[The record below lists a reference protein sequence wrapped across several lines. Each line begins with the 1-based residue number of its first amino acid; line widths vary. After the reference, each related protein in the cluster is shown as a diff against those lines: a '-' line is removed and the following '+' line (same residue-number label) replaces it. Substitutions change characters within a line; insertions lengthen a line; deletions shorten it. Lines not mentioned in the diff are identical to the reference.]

1 MPRRDR
7 VVWRNNLGWR
17 CGNIVANV
25 LLKIAV
31 LLIVLGTLFVGMAS
45 LGTGARAGRIVED
58 LHRLGTEAER
68 FFLKYGSTPTSL
80 EELSHAVSAMGGAR
94 YGMVTDGGG
103 FLRGFW
109 ADLAHVPKEVRKK
122 LAGWAREGDLYGD
135 AAFSVPYNGTM
146 EELFVPFFGKT
157 MLASENG
164 SAAMEPLLFQGRAV
178 WPDLFWGGR
187 DALPPLVIRKEV
199 GGVLSVFNPVGSG
212 MAKSSGGRPLFF
224 WRDPGTGGWPANY
237 EVVVRATLQGS
248 GSLGLYYRL
257 KGDFM
262 PERFGEG
269 YVLVFD
275 PGRRGIVD
283 ASESTQ
289 VPSKMRDSLGYLLV
303 RKLHRGKEDGGGT
316 GVFRAVPLGQLVS
329 RIPGFRGW
337 GTHEISLRVSGRQHT
352 ILVDGVR
359 VLDFLDDHSLEGGA
373 ALRIAPAS
381 RVVLEDVRVLP
392 VR

>member
-1 MPRRDR
+1 M
-7 VVWRNNLGWR
+7 VWRNGPGGR
-17 CGNIVANV
+17 CGNIVASV

-31 LLIVLGTLFVGMAS
+31 LSIVLGTLFVGMTS

-58 LHRLGTEAER
+58 LHCLGTEAER

-80 EELSHAVSAMGGAR
+80 EELSRAVSAMGGNVASR
-94 YGMVTDGGG
+94 YGMVTDEGG
-103 FLRGFW
+103 FLRGFR
-109 ADLAHVPKEVRKK
+109 ADLAHFPKEVRKK
-122 LAGWAREGDLYGD
+122 LAGLAREGDLYGD
-135 AAFSVPYNGTM
+135 AAFSVPYNGTT

-164 SAAMEPLLFQGRAV
+164 NATMEPLLFQGRAV

-187 DALPPLVIRKEV
+187 DALPPLVMRKEA
-199 GGVLSVFNPVGSG
+199 GGVLNVFNPVGSS
-212 MAKSSGGRPLFF
+212 MAESVVGRPLFF

-237 EVVVRATLQGS
+237 EVVVRAALQGA

-269 YVLVFD
+269 YVLIFD
-275 PGRRGIVD
+275 PERRGIVD
-283 ASESTQ
+283 ASEGTQ
-289 VPSKMRDSLGYLLV
+289 VPSRMRDSLGYLLV
-303 RKLHRGKEDGGGT
+303 RKLHRGKEDGGGE

-392 VR
+392 AR